1 MLKKYWDTIRNYFP
15 LIGLLLVFA
24 FFTVATKG
32 AFLSWVS
39 LQGILNATMTTAL
52 VSLGAVFVFGSGNF
66 DMSMGGAICL
76 TAVLAGYAAI
86 ATGSLVV
93 AFFVCLVVAL
103 ALGALK
109 GLFAAF
115 VEVPLFIVTIVLGFI
130 INAAVLVMM
139 GDNVSIYLNDAAA
152 PIRSFSYTEMSVI
165 NIIVLGLYFLLCL
178 VLFNFT
184 TLGREIKILGGNAV
198 TARQTGMNSV
208 KIKLLAFLISA
219 VGCALAAFVLMVR
232 VRSVGASTA
241 ASMGTDVLVALVL
254 GGMPLMGGP
263 RSRISAGLIGAAAI
277 SALNAGL
284 TMMGLD
290 LASIQIAR
298 AIIFLGVVFVASM
311 TYRTKLLPR

>member
-290 LASIQIAR
+290 LAAIQIAR